1 MMCLP
6 APLFSASLAE
16 QGGNMEIVYKAGNII
31 EAHIVAGMLNACEIP
46 TYVGGHFLQGAV
58 GDRSPTG
65 FANVFVASEH
75 FDQAAALVAEY
86 EKNDLCSGDL
96 VTSPRFVHSF

>member
-1 MMCLP
+1 
-6 APLFSASLAE
+6 
-16 QGGNMEIVYKAGNII
+16 MEIVYKAGNII

-58 GDRSPTG
+58 GDLSPTG

>member
-58 GDRSPTG
+58 GDLSPTG
-65 FANVFVASEH
+65 FASEH

>member
-1 MMCLP
+1 
-6 APLFSASLAE
+6 
-16 QGGNMEIVYKAGNII
+16 MEIVYKAGNII

-58 GDRSPTG
+58 GDLSPTG
-65 FANVFVASEH
+65 FTNVFVASDH

-86 EKNDLCSGDL
+86 EKTTFVLAIWSRL
-96 VTSPRFVHSF
+96 HVSSIRFRRIR